1 MDLRLAESRTTIARM
16 HITDASP
23 QSVVTRDAGGEQRVY
38 LRTPIGWRRN
48 TDRMHGD
55 DLVTDPALSALLD
68 SAAADRE
75 R

>member
-1 MDLRLAESRTTIARM
+1 MDLRRAESRTTITRT

-23 QSVVTRDAGGEQRVY
+23 QSVVTRDAGGEQHVY

-68 SAAADRE
+68 SAAGVRK